1 MRRSRPRRV
10 ARVGGLPR
18 NPDIITA
25 RHWQLQRSAEI
36 KMSAFDALPKKI
48 REVLADFALEPADCQ
63 PILNLYYKL
72 RQHGLSTDTIAEA
85 ISAQMLEAEQ
95 QAIASA
101 NTDHRARYGADL
113 PHIAANATPMRSAR
127 TG

>member
-1 MRRSRPRRV
+1 
-10 ARVGGLPR
+10 VGCLPR

-25 RHWQLQRSAEI
+25 RQWQLQRSAEI

-48 REVLADFALEPADCQ
+48 REVLANFALEPADCQ
-63 PILNLYYKL
+63 PILNLYYTL

-95 QAIASA
+95 QAIAST
-101 NTDHRARYGADL
+101 NTEHRSRYGEDL